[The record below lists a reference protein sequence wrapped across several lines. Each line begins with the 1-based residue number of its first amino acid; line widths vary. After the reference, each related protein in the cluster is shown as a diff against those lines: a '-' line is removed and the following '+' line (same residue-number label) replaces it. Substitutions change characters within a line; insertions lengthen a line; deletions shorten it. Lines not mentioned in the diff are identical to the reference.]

1 MAEYNASRNIKREPV
16 FCWCIP
22 YTLRKRDAIISSAR
36 ARVAKTT
43 HKYGIRVPST
53 IEEAI
58 VIDEKNGNTL
68 WQDSIDLD
76 MNTILPAFDI
86 LPYGQKAPPGYVK
99 SSGHIVFDVKMDF
112 TRKSRWVK
120 DGHLTKDPVDS
131 NFAGVFSRESV
142 RIAFTYA
149 ALNGL
154 QD

>member
-1 MAEYNASRNIKREPV
+1 
-16 FCWCIP
+16 
-22 YTLRKRDAIISSAR
+22 
-36 ARVAKTT
+36 
-43 HKYGIRVPST
+43 
-53 IEEAI
+53 
-58 VIDEKNGNTL
+58 
-68 WQDSIDLD
+68 

-86 LPYGQKAPPGYVK
+86 LAHGQKEPPGYVK

-131 NFAGVFSRESV
+131 NFAGVVYRESV

-154 QD
+154 QVCAADIKSAYLQAPTSEKHFMICGAEFPLEYQGCVAIIKRALYGGKSA